1 MASLTATT
9 HIPVNLLSVISRKEK
24 SMGMIDTVE
33 DLSNADAAVSVKQD
47 VQSDQKLST
56 TQATKMRE
64 RIAALATEREVW
76 QDTALAR
83 SNDIL

>member
-64 RIAALATEREVW
+64 RIEALAT
-76 QDTALAR
+76 
-83 SNDIL
+83 